1 MMQTDEM
8 FDVNLSIYIT
18 TTGIRRKGLEDRRS
32 KQLRS
37 IQEEEKGT
45 DRKTVGKCERKGEL

>member
-18 TTGIRRKGLEDRRS
+18 TTEIRRKGLEDRRS

-45 DRKTVGKCERKGEL
+45 DRKTAGKCERKGEL